1 MTDWSN
7 WKRKKKELRDELEKA
22 RKLIY
27 HNEIIEA
34 RDIIQSIADDMTEA
48 IDLADNWQGD

>member
-7 WKRKKKELRDELEKA
+7 WQRKKKELRDELEKA
-22 RKLIY
+22 RKLIL
-27 HNEIIEA
+27 HNEIIKA

-48 IDLADNWQGD
+48 IDLADNWRGD

>member
-7 WKRKKKELRDELEKA
+7 WKKKKKDLRDRLEKA
-22 RKLIY
+22 RNLIY

-34 RDIIQSIADDMTEA
+34 RDMIQTIADEMTEA
-48 IDLADNWQGD
+48 IELANQ